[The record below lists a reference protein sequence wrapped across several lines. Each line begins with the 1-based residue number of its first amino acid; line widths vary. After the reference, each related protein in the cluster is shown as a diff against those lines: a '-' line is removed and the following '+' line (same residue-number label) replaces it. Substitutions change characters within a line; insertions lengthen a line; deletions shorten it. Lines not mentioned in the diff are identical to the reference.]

1 MQCKYKYKMAIKSN
15 ASFQN
20 KLIKTLLL
28 SILIP
33 GLIIL
38 FSAWFFF
45 GDIWKSPDKKTITTI
60 TPTPNGNVNSGI
72 TNGT

>member
-1 MQCKYKYKMAIKSN
+1 MAIKSN
-15 ASFQN
+15 VSFQN
-20 KLIKTLLL
+20 KLIKNLLL

-45 GDIWKSPDKKTITTI
+45 GDTWKNPDKKTITTTTAI
-60 TPTPNGNVNSGI
+60 TPTPNGNVSSGI

>member
-1 MQCKYKYKMAIKSN
+1 MAIKSN
-15 ASFQN
+15 VSFQN
-20 KLIKTLLL
+20 KLIKNLLL
-28 SILIP
+28 SIVIP

-45 GDIWKSPDKKTITTI
+45 GDMWGNLDKKITTTTTITTA
-60 TPTPNGNVNSGI
+60 NGNVSSGI

>member
-1 MQCKYKYKMAIKSN
+1 MAIKSN
-15 ASFQN
+15 VIFQN
-20 KLIKTLLL
+20 KLIKNLLL
-28 SILIP
+28 SIVIP

-45 GDIWKSPDKKTITTI
+45 GDTWKNPDKKTITTI
-60 TPTPNGNVNSGI
+60 TPTPNGNVSSEI

>member
-15 ASFQN
+15 VTFQN
-20 KLIKTLLL
+20 KLIKSLVL

-38 FSAWFFF
+38 FSAWVFF
-45 GDIWKSPDKKTITTI
+45 GDAWPTTDKLRE
-60 TPTPNGNVNSGI
+60 
-72 TNGT
+72 

>member
-1 MQCKYKYKMAIKSN
+1 MQCKYKNKMAIKSN
-15 ASFQN
+15 VNFQN
-20 KLIKTLLL
+20 KLIINLLL

-45 GDIWKSPDKKTITTI
+45 GDAWPTTDKLRE
-60 TPTPNGNVNSGI
+60 
-72 TNGT
+72 